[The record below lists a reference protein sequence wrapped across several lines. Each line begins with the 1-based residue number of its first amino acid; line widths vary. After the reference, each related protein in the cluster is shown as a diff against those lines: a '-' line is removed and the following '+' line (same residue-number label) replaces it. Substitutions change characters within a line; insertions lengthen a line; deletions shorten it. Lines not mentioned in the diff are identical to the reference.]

1 MTALDTRV
9 DGRHGTV
16 ADPRRAPFGR
26 LTRLRERIPPLPGRD
41 TSTFWWLLAV
51 LALLNIIGLVM
62 VLSAS
67 SVVSLQETGSS
78 WTYFVKQA
86 EWMVIGLMVAIV
98 LVHVDLNRLRKFS
111 LAAVVLCGVGLLVVH
126 VPGLGVTANGA
137 TRWIALG
144 PIQIQPSEFTKLGIL
159 LFTADWLDSHH
170 KYLQVARVS
179 IRPVM
184 IVLCIIAVLIMAQPN
199 LGTTIVVATIIF
211 AVLFTA
217 GTPRRSLAV
226 WGVAGIGATI
236 VLAMGSAYR
245 RARILSFLHPWSDPQ
260 HNGYQLIQSRV
271 GLAGGGIFGVGLGNS
286 RAKWGFL
293 PFAHTDF
300 IFAIIGEELGL
311 IGAVVV
317 IVLFLAFGMFGIRT
331 ALDADTRFH
340 SYLAAGITTWIVVQ
354 AIINIGAVIGVLP
367 ITGVPL
373 PFVSYGGTS
382 LLVTLAA
389 AGILLNVA
397 RHPATAPPGD
407 R

>member
-1 MTALDTRV
+1 MTTIDTRAH
-9 DGRHGTV
+9 DRRGTV
-16 ADPRRAPFGR
+16 SDPRRAPFRR

-86 EWMVIGLMVAIV
+86 EWMVIGLVAAVV
-98 LVHVDLNRLRKFS
+98 LVHVDLNRLRRFS
-111 LAAVVLCGVGLLVVH
+111 LAAVVLCGVGLLAVH

-137 TRWIALG
+137 TRWIAIG
-144 PIQIQPSEFTKLGIL
+144 PIQIQPSEFAKLGIL
-159 LFTADWLDSHH
+159 LFTADWLDSHQ

-179 IRPVM
+179 IRPMM
-184 IVLCIIAVLIMAQPN
+184 IVLGIIAVLIMVQPN
-199 LGTTIVVATIIF
+199 LGTTIVVAVIVF
-211 AVLFTA
+211 AVLFAA
-217 GTPRRSLAV
+217 GTPRGSLSA
-226 WGVAGIGATI
+226 WGIAGIGASFM
-236 VLAMGSAYR
+236 LAMGSAYR

-317 IVLFLAFGMFGIRT
+317 IVLFLAVGMFGIRA
-331 ALDADTRFH
+331 ALNADTHFH
-340 SYLAAGITTWIVVQ
+340 SYLAVGITTWIVIQ

-373 PFVSYGGTS
+373 PFISYGGTS

-397 RHPATAPPGD
+397 RHPATASSGD